1 MSETLS
7 IAITGAS
14 GRMGQ
19 MLIKNILKDRRFE
32 ICGVTEHPGH
42 EWIGSDIGE
51 MMGEQSSISPHLLQV
66 LHTLTWRL
74 KPDVC
79 TLLVQLDFPKNR
91 LKS

>member
-32 ICGVTEHPGH
+32 ICGVSGNT
-42 EWIGSDIGE
+42 
-51 MMGEQSSISPHLLQV
+51 
-66 LHTLTWRL
+66 
-74 KPDVC
+74 
-79 TLLVQLDFPKNR
+79 
-91 LKS
+91 